1 MAATSIGI
9 GTGITKIETEASK
22 SELIDRLGVRLDVV
36 QRAYGWTIGRDNH
49 LYGLVAGDM
58 GYEDT
63 GIVIDDGNN
72 ISYSAVEELAR
83 AVIETHTAGLAYELA
98 KTIIDP

>member
-1 MAATSIGI
+1 MEQERSNGV
-9 GTGITKIETEASK
+9 KEAESTPCNP
-22 SELIDRLGVRLDVV
+22 SELVDRSGVRLDVV

-83 AVIETHTAGLAYELA
+83 AVLDTHTDGLAYELA
-98 KTIIDP
+98 KTIINP

>member
-1 MAATSIGI
+1 MAATSV
-9 GTGITKIETEASK
+9 GTGITKIEMEASK
-22 SELIDRLGVRLDVV
+22 SELIDRLGWVRLDVV

-63 GIVIDDGNN
+63 GIVIDDGSN
-72 ISYSAVEELAR
+72 ISCKRELKEPINDR
-83 AVIETHTAGLAYELA
+83 
-98 KTIIDP
+98 

>member
-1 MAATSIGI
+1 
-9 GTGITKIETEASK
+9 
-22 SELIDRLGVRLDVV
+22 VRLDVV

-63 GIVIDDGNN
+63 GIVIDDCSH
-72 ISYSAVEELAR
+72 ISYSAVEVLAR
-83 AVIETHTAGLAYELA
+83 AVLDTTHTASLAHELA
-98 KTIIDP
+98 KIIIDP

>member
-1 MAATSIGI
+1 M
-9 GTGITKIETEASK
+9 KEAEAIPCNQ
-22 SELIDRLGVRLDVV
+22 SENTIDRLGVRLDVV

-63 GIVIDDGNN
+63 GIVIDDGSN
-72 ISYSAVEELAR
+72 ISYSDVEVLAR
-83 AVIETHTAGLAYELA
+83 AVLDTHTDGLAYELA
-98 KTIIDP
+98 KIIIDP